1 MATPDK
7 VPAEENLEQGGPELT
22 APQSRNLDREVPVDR
37 AARAD
42 GTGLAPRADLDRYEQ
57 AETALG
63 GADSVQKTT
72 WGVGHGTEPD
82 GREEFARVGVRKGEG
97 PVVANSSAGG
107 GLNPVAW
114 IVGLL
119 AALAAVLYG
128 AGMFTG

>member
-7 VPAEENLEQGGPELT
+7 VPAEENMEQGGPEMT
-22 APQSRNLDREVPVDR
+22 ARQSRNLDREVPVDR
-37 AARAD
+37 PIRAD
-42 GTGLAPRADLDRYEQ
+42 AAGLAPRADLDAYEQ

-63 GADSVQKTT
+63 GADSIQKTT
-72 WGVGHGTEPD
+72 WGVGHGAEPD
-82 GREEFARVGVRKGEG
+82 GREEFAPVGLRKGEG

-119 AALAAVLYG
+119 AAVAALVYG
-128 AGMFTG
+128 AGFLAG